1 MHYQTEQLPFESE
14 PLQTIIQTLAQ
25 MDAVIVVP
33 REQITYGDVKEF
45 ESRSERDDNEPWEVL
60 DWKNADE
67 VPMPPIRQ
75 SLMLRISAPVVMG
88 EQKGKPVFRH
98 SEHYCLAQET
108 MALEGL
114 PMPHIQRSTIDALR
128 RCYMKWKEYF
138 RLSASRVSQ
147 QQEVQPSLVEQRKV
161 CRDLQRVIGNKA
173 SAVELAPNVK
183 ALLQDILD
191 SEYLDTNG
199 LYYAKFED
207 EMMFMSPEK
216 SVAQAFLDALPCSA
230 TLDGI
235 RKCIEDYLEDKT
247 DIINSPDKW

>member
-1 MHYQTEQLPFESE
+1 MSALFGTTTLGPIMASVFAIRDLSKSSM
-14 PLQTIIQTLAQ
+14 IISL
-25 MDAVIVVP
+25 P
-33 REQITYGDVKEF
+33 RESSQ
-45 ESRSERDDNEPWEVL
+45 
-60 DWKNADE
+60 
-67 VPMPPIRQ
+67 
-75 SLMLRISAPVVMG
+75 
-88 EQKGKPVFRH
+88 
-98 SEHYCLAQET
+98 
-108 MALEGL
+108 GL

-138 RLSASRVSQ
+138 CLSASRVSQ

-173 SAVELAPNVK
+173 SAVELSPNVK

-191 SEYLDTNG
+191 IEYLDTNG

-216 SVAQAFLDALPCSA
+216 SVAQAFLYTLPCSA

>member
-1 MHYQTEQLPFESE
+1 
-14 PLQTIIQTLAQ
+14 
-25 MDAVIVVP
+25 
-33 REQITYGDVKEF
+33 
-45 ESRSERDDNEPWEVL
+45 
-60 DWKNADE
+60 
-67 VPMPPIRQ
+67 
-75 SLMLRISAPVVMG
+75 MLRISAPVAMG

-108 MALEGL
+108 MDLDRL
-114 PMPHIQRSTIDALR
+114 PLPHIQRSTIDALR
-128 RCYMKWKEYF
+128 RCYMKWKDYY
-138 RLSASRVSQ
+138 RLSITRVSL
-147 QQEVQPSLVEQRKV
+147 QQEVQPSLVEQREV

-173 SAVELAPNVK
+173 FAVELAQNVK
-183 ALLQDILD
+183 APLQDILD

-199 LYYAKFED
+199 HNYAKSED

>member
-1 MHYQTEQLPFESE
+1 M
-14 PLQTIIQTLAQ
+14 
-25 MDAVIVVP
+25 
-33 REQITYGDVKEF
+33 
-45 ESRSERDDNEPWEVL
+45 
-60 DWKNADE
+60 
-67 VPMPPIRQ
+67 
-75 SLMLRISAPVVMG
+75 
-88 EQKGKPVFRH
+88 
-98 SEHYCLAQET
+98 
-108 MALEGL
+108 
-114 PMPHIQRSTIDALR
+114 
-128 RCYMKWKEYF
+128 
-138 RLSASRVSQ
+138 
-147 QQEVQPSLVEQRKV
+147 QPSLVEQRKV

-173 SAVELAPNVK
+173 SFVELAPNVK